1 MRTNVSRG
9 FVLGLGIFLLLC
21 GCGAQPQ
28 EDHPAVEI
36 LTALTGDEFDGR
48 LYGTQGNQDAAEYI
62 AGRLAALDLEPLTG
76 DDMRVP
82 FSSVLPVV
90 EESSLVL
97 QTPQGDQVL
106 EAGVHYIPPLCG
118 SSAVDGIITAAATPE
133 GEPRSVLLQDNGR
146 TVLTL
151 WESDARMGGGVSVGA
166 PEALSLTPAGMNI
179 VYNAVGQRLT
189 YTCRSSV
196 GSVEMDNVMA
206 VLPGKNR
213 EAAVVVGAHFDHMGR
228 VGETVYRGALDNA
241 SGVAAVLAAAEALA
255 GQQPETDVVFTF
267 WNAEEMGLLGS
278 EAGVE
283 EIAARYGEYVYL
295 NVDCIGGGSGGP
307 VQITTENGAVPLCKL
322 AGELM
327 AGQGYSDLEV
337 SQGSMSSDHVSFAAC
352 GAISFGQDID
362 RISNIIH
369 HPADMPDALDTQG
382 IVLFAQA
389 LSGMLS
395 HSSQALVDAGSQ
407 MEFTPGLVW
416 PEGDYQSMS
425 PSGQRAYEDAIA
437 GQLAIDEYVI
447 LRRGRAAV
455 VVTSRQSRVFT
466 SLEDAQALYPEFD
479 AVEEVSGYRLAEIYI
494 YDSPDTVAEGKRA
507 PYNQVLTRTFTTDT
521 ISSVDLIYVSGDS
534 ALHYKEYYSAQP
546 YMDMLL
552 GLYTSAEPT
561 QGMEEVWLCYDAE
574 LDAYSYVTQRDDTYI
589 TVTTE
594 TVSHNGTG
602 EHATHASSN
611 RAGGEL
617 EALFRATQSLG
628 SMITLS

>member
-1 MRTNVSRG
+1 M
-9 FVLGLGIFLLLC
+9 
-21 GCGAQPQ
+21 
-28 EDHPAVEI
+28 
-36 LTALTGDEFDGR
+36 
-48 LYGTQGNQDAAEYI
+48 
-62 AGRLAALDLEPLTG
+62 
-76 DDMRVP
+76 
-82 FSSVLPVV
+82 
-90 EESSLVL
+90 
-97 QTPQGDQVL
+97 
-106 EAGVHYIPPLCG
+106 
-118 SSAVDGIITAAATPE
+118 
-133 GEPRSVLLQDNGR
+133 
-146 TVLTL
+146 
-151 WESDARMGGGVSVGA
+151 
-166 PEALSLTPAGMNI
+166 
-179 VYNAVGQRLT
+179 
-189 YTCRSSV
+189 
-196 GSVEMDNVMA
+196 
-206 VLPGKNR
+206 
-213 EAAVVVGAHFDHMGR
+213 
-228 VGETVYRGALDNA
+228 
-241 SGVAAVLAAAEALA
+241 LAAAEALA

-389 LSGMLS
+389 LGGMLK
-395 HSSQALVDAGSQ
+395 HSAQELVDAGGQ
-407 MEFTPGLVW
+407 MEYSSGLVW

-425 PSGQRAYEDAIA
+425 PSGQRAFEDAIA

-455 VVTSRQSRVFT
+455 VVTSGQSRVFT

-521 ISSVDLIYVSGDS
+521 IASVDLIYVSGDS

-552 GLYTSAEPT
+552 GLYTSAEPA
-561 QGMEEVWLCYDAE
+561 QGMEEVWLCYDEE

-594 TVSHNGTG
+594 TVPHNGTG

-611 RAGGEL
+611 QAGGEL